1 MGRVGGGGQKQI
13 CLAKL
18 CTTTHTHTTPAHTH
32 THTHTHTHHNLVLP
46 IIRMRIG
53 MLRMCHT
60 NLRKRGRE
68 EERKR
73 RRDEETKRRRD
84 EETNIKTYVSTSPL
98 FIVLQYMTTM
108 THVSGTCNVKQL
120 SLVMYLEDAFTGG
133 HDPCQAIA
141 QRLAVHAESGK
152 FECQNLKGCGW
163 NCPPDSELEHA
174 EEPGTSGAEGGRRGR
189 GVSEQTTLRPRR
201 RGRP

>member
-1 MGRVGGGGQKQI
+1 
-13 CLAKL
+13 
-18 CTTTHTHTTPAHTH
+18 
-32 THTHTHTHHNLVLP
+32 
-46 IIRMRIG
+46 
-53 MLRMCHT
+53 
-60 NLRKRGRE
+60 
-68 EERKR
+68 
-73 RRDEETKRRRD
+73 
-84 EETNIKTYVSTSPL
+84 
-98 FIVLQYMTTM
+98 MTTM

-201 RGRP
+201 RGRPRDKALEVRLQL